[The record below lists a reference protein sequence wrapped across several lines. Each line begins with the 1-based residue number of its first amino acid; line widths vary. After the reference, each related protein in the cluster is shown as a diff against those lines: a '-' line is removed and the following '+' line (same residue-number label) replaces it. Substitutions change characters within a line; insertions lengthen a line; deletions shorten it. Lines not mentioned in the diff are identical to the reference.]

1 MIQLKRSL
9 GAINFA
15 DPLPIWLVAT
25 YDENGR
31 PNMMTAGAGA
41 ICNMRPPCL
50 MISLR
55 KATYT
60 YGTILERKA
69 FTVNI
74 PSEGYWKEADYAG
87 MVSGRKTDKFSDTGF
102 TAVRSELVD
111 APLIQEC
118 PVNIECRLLDKMKL
132 PSHMMFIGE
141 VLDVKVEESVF
152 DGDRGPDV
160 RRIKP
165 IIFSPRWSW
174 KSSGYYSVGTR
185 IGDAYSQKKK
195 PKK

>member
-1 MIQLKRSL
+1 MKKSL

-15 DPLPIWLVAT
+15 DPLPMWLIAT
-25 YDENGR
+25 YDESGK
-31 PNMMTAGAGA
+31 PNMMAAGAGA

-50 MISLR
+50 MVSLR
-55 KATYT
+55 EVTYT
-60 YGTILERKA
+60 YRAILDRKA

-74 PSEGYWKEADYAG
+74 PSEEHWREADYAG
-87 MVSGRKTDKFSDTGF
+87 MVSGRNTDKFEDTGF
-102 TAVRSELVD
+102 TAVRSALVD

-118 PVNIECRLLDKMKL
+118 PVNFECRLLDKKKL

-141 VLDVKVEESVF
+141 VLDVKVDESVF

-160 RRIKP
+160 KRIKP

-174 KSSGYYSVGTR
+174 KSSGYYSVGAK
-185 IGDAYSQKKK
+185 IGDAYSQKKIPEK
-195 PKK
+195 

>member
-1 MIQLKRSL
+1 MKKSL

-15 DPLPIWLVAT
+15 DPVPLWLIAT
-25 YDENGR
+25 YDKDDK
-31 PNMMTAGAGA
+31 PNMMAAGAGA

-55 KATYT
+55 GVTYT
-60 YGTILERKA
+60 HETILERKA

-74 PSEGYWKEADYAG
+74 PSEENWREADYAG
-87 MVSGRKTDKFSDTGF
+87 MVSGKRTNKFEDTGF
-102 TAVRSELVD
+102 TPIRSELVD

-118 PVNIECRLLDKMKL
+118 PVNLECRLMDKVRL
-132 PSHMMFIGE
+132 PSHTMFIGE
-141 VLDVKVEESVF
+141 ILDVKVDESVF

-160 RRIKP
+160 GKIRP

-174 KSSGYYSVGTR
+174 KSSGYYSVGAK
-185 IGDAYSQKKK
+185 IGDAYSQKK
-195 PKK
+195 PPRR

>member
-1 MIQLKRSL
+1 MKRSL

-15 DPLPIWLVAT
+15 DPLPLWLIAT
-25 YDENGR
+25 YAKDDK
-31 PNMMTAGAGA
+31 PNMMAAGAGA

-55 KATYT
+55 EATYT
-60 YGTILERKA
+60 HGTILERKA

-74 PSEGYWKEADYAG
+74 PSEEYWKEADYAG
-87 MVSGRKTDKFSDTGF
+87 MVTGRKTNKFEDTGF
-102 TAVRSELVD
+102 TPVRSDLVD

-118 PVNIECRLLDKMKL
+118 PVNFECRLMNKVEL
-132 PSHMMFIGE
+132 PSHTMFIGE
-141 VLDVKVEESVF
+141 ILDVKVDESTF

-174 KSSGYYSVGTR
+174 HSSGYYSVGAK
-185 IGDAYSQKKK
+185 IGDAYSQKK
-195 PKK
+195 PTRR